1 MTLFLQYAII
11 KKVKYKGENKMETYT
26 LQENLR
32 KLNDIK
38 NLKDNWNGYNAKSI
52 PKEIIEKTK
61 KIITNLSY
69 QPFLAPT
76 GRETIQI
83 EFELTDAS
91 YLGFEIFK
99 NKITML
105 YVPQR
110 LYDNALVKDLNIQTD
125 LDPIITTF
133 IENGLNTDIRER
145 L

>member
-1 MTLFLQYAII
+1 
-11 KKVKYKGENKMETYT
+11 METYT

-110 LYDNALVKDLNIQTD
+110 DYKNAIEKPLKNENKLNNIIKD
-125 LDPIITTF
+125 F
-133 IENGLNTDIRER
+133 IKNGLNNDIRER

>member
-1 MTLFLQYAII
+1 
-11 KKVKYKGENKMETYT
+11 METYT
-26 LQENLR
+26 LQENLK
-32 KLNDIK
+32 KLNDIE
-38 NLKDNWNGYNAKSI
+38 NLEDNWNGYNTKPI

-61 KIITNLSY
+61 KIITDLSY

-76 GRETIQI
+76 GRETTQI

-110 LYDNALVKDLNIQTD
+110 DYKNAIEKPLENENKLNNIIKD
-125 LDPIITTF
+125 F
-133 IENGLNTDIRER
+133 IKNGLNNDIRER

>member
-1 MTLFLQYAII
+1 
-11 KKVKYKGENKMETYT
+11 METDT

-32 KLNDIK
+32 KIDDIA
-38 NLKDNWNGYNAKSI
+38 NLEYNWNGYNAKPI
-52 PKEIIEKTK
+52 PKDIIDKTK
-61 KIITNLSY
+61 KILTNLPY

-110 LYDNALVKDLNIQTD
+110 DYKNAIEKPLENKNKLNNIIKD
-125 LDPIITTF
+125 F

>member
-1 MTLFLQYAII
+1 
-11 KKVKYKGENKMETYT
+11 METYT
-26 LQENLR
+26 LQENLK
-32 KLNDIK
+32 KLNDIE
-38 NLKDNWNGYNAKSI
+38 NLEDNWNGYNAKPI

-61 KIITNLSY
+61 KIITDLSY

-76 GRETIQI
+76 GRETTQI

-91 YLGFEIFK
+91 YLGFEIYK
-99 NKITML
+99 DKISLL

-110 LYDNALVKDLNIQTD
+110 LYDKALVKDLSIQTD